1 MTTVVAVE
9 TEKGVTFAADS
20 RISWYAKHDGWI
32 DKVVTNGEYTF
43 GAAGA
48 LRAIQV
54 LEFAKLP
61 VPPKTDDTRAIDRF
75 VTKELVS
82 SIKDAFKE
90 ANSDADESSI
100 ILGAVSGRAYIFG
113 SDGAWVRNPDGLYAV
128 GSGQS
133 YALGALR
140 AGAKPKEAVAI
151 ASYFDGYTNDDVRIT
166 KVKR

>member
-9 TEKGVTFAADS
+9 SEKGVTFAADS

-32 DKVVTNGEYTF
+32 DKVVTNGVYTF

-48 LRAIQV
+48 LRAIQI

-61 VPPKTDDTRAIDRF
+61 EPPKTEDTKMIDRF
-75 VTKELVS
+75 VTKELVQ
-82 SIKDAFKE
+82 SIKDAFGDAK
-90 ANSDADESSI
+90 SDADESSI
-100 ILGAVSGRAYIFG
+100 ILGAVCGRAYIFA
-113 SDGAWVRNPDGLYAV
+113 SDGSWVRNPDGFYAV

-133 YALGALR
+133 YALGALK
-140 AGAKPKEAVAI
+140 AGKSAKQAVEI
-151 ASYFDGYTNDDVRIT
+151 ASYFDGYTNDDVRVT